1 LKGVASESSFSVG
14 LNLPSA
20 DSALSITLGAH
31 GVILGL
37 RAHGIVL
44 GLGAHGVILG
54 PGAHGVILGLEAHC
68 KHVKFTDSWE
78 AEVL

>member
-1 LKGVASESSFSVG
+1 MKGAASECSFSVG

-20 DSALSITLGAH
+20 DSALSIILGAH
-31 GVILGL
+31 GIILGL

-54 PGAHGVILGLEAHC
+54 LEAH
-68 KHVKFTDSWE
+68 VKFADSWE